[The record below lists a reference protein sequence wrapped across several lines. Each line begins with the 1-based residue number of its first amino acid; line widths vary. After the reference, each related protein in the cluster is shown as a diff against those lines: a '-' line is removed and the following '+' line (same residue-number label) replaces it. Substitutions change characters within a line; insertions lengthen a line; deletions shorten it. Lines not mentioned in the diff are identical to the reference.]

1 MGSPDGAA
9 EPAAPEPLVALVAV
23 LDHDGVY
30 WPPLEPRLPDAVKAG
45 ELVFGPPELQKVIPE
60 GAVYVD
66 AGCDLAG
73 GQYKWNALMRRF
85 DPLPREQRKEAPKA
99 PTLEQA
105 FYDFVTDGGQARPL
119 QPRVAAWVDWF
130 VKTLDEKVRKQ

>member
-1 MGSPDGAA
+1 MENVEGA
-9 EPAAPEPLVALVAV
+9 AAPEPLVALVAV

-30 WPPLEPRLPDAVKAG
+30 WPPLEPRTPEGVRPG
-45 ELVFGPPELQKVIPE
+45 ELAFGPPELQKVLPE

-66 AGCDLAG
+66 TGCDLTG
-73 GQYKWNALMRRF
+73 GRYKWNAELRRF
-85 DPLPREQRKEAPKA
+85 DPLTKAEQKAAPQA

-105 FYDFVTDGGQARPL
+105 FYDFVTNGGQARPQ

-130 VKTLDEKVRKQ
+130 LKTIDERGRRK